1 MHKNTFPNLDQMTD
15 FKKVFLDTTPI
26 IYFLDDNPNYS
37 DKVETILSLFI
48 KQKIQIITSVITCSE
63 YLILP
68 YRTNNIEKEIA
79 FFEFLNDCKI
89 PICQIDLNTAKLAST
104 IRAKYNYFKAM
115 DCLQIAS
122 AMSHNCDLFLTN
134 DKQLKQFNAI
144 TCLTI
149 DDLIKEL

>member
-1 MHKNTFPNLDQMTD
+1 MPKNTFPNLDQMTY

-37 DKVETILSLFI
+37 DKVEIILSYFI
-48 KQKIQIITSVITCSE
+48 KHKIQIITSVITCSE

-89 PICQIDLNTAKLAST
+89 PICQIDLNTAKRAST
-104 IRAKYNYFKAM
+104 IRAKYNLFQSYGLFT
-115 DCLQIAS
+115 
-122 AMSHNCDLFLTN
+122 NCFCN
-134 DKQLKQFNAI
+134 
-144 TCLTI
+144 
-149 DDLIKEL
+149 EP

>member
-1 MHKNTFPNLDQMTD
+1 M
-15 FKKVFLDTTPI
+15 
-26 IYFLDDNPNYS
+26 
-37 DKVETILSLFI
+37 
-48 KQKIQIITSVITCSE
+48 
-63 YLILP
+63 
-68 YRTNNIEKEIA
+68 
-79 FFEFLNDCKI
+79 EFCNHLKI

-122 AMSHNCDLFLTN
+122 AMAHNCDLFLTN

-149 DDLIKEL
+149 DDLTNEL